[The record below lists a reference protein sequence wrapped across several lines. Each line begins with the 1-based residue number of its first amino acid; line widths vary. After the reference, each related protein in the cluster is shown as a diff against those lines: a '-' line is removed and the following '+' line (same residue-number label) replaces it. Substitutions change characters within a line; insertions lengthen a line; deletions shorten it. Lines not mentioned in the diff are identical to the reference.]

1 MALRKV
7 PTLFYDSR
15 TLKVSIDKERGT
27 FYISPGLV
35 VVGGKSIVF
44 EGGGGNLLPPPC
56 RIGISVKGS
65 FTKDYQ
71 KNWPLA
77 GENIDIQAVNNLGL
91 GSVIDGLNLEGSTE
105 NSKCLNLKK
114 QIKKQ
119 KYGSSFNSKIFS
131 LEKEEIFATCEPL
144 EEGALKKDSSFKILS
159 TFLKNDVFYQHQ
171 FGPIYFNFIE
181 AKGQNPKNI
190 PVLGVFPRFYLIPD
204 ESAIDSFYFRAFSS
218 NDTLN
223 VEDIFLI

>member
-44 EGGGGNLLPPPC
+44 EGGGGDLLPPPC

-65 FTKDYQ
+65 FTKDYE

-77 GENIDIQAVNNLGL
+77 GEFIDIQAINNIGL
-91 GSVIDGLNLEGSTE
+91 GSFGELNLEGSTE

-114 QIKKQ
+114 EIKEQ

-144 EEGALKKDSSFKILS
+144 EGGALKNDSSFKILS

-190 PVLGVFPRFYLIPD
+190 PALTVAPSFYFIPEEAD
-204 ESAIDSFYFRAFSS
+204 DSFYFRANYFAIS
-218 NDTLN
+218 LN